1 MSLGAACCAQ
11 VSPVREFGIRLGM
24 MWSCAALPVL
34 AGPQIT
40 GVIIE
45 HENGGFTG
53 AMVFSG
59 VTIVAGSVGSF
70 AVVFAKKIR
79 RRLNRQVQSRDDDAK
94 VEGVPD

>member
-53 AMVFSG
+53 AMVLRCHYRGRFG
-59 VTIVAGSVGSF
+59 RFVCGRFCKEDKEEVEQAG
-70 AVVFAKKIR
+70 AVKR
-79 RRLNRQVQSRDDDAK
+79 
-94 VEGVPD
+94 